1 MRALVCPVPFPL
13 VKLEIT
19 PINLVFSYKVSIMIF
34 LMAGKDEELSF
45 GMSVHALLQNNRF
58 QNLNQLIIYR
68 SLHILKFLEEFFI
81 FNIIKPD
88 FSTGTNNRYL
98 TFNTF
103 SHLIIAIV
111 SLSLFFFFWSGLL
124 RYNLH
129 TVKFTLF
136 SVCLWILINSFN
148 DGATIVISP
157 IKLSPNSLLSQPW
170 PLATN
175 DLFSVP
181 QILSF
186 PEYYINGI
194 IQQTEF

>member
-19 PINLVFSYKVSIMIF
+19 PINLVFSYKVSVMIF

-88 FSTGTNNRYL
+88 FSTGMNNRHL

-103 SHLIIAIV
+103 SHLIVAIV
-111 SLSLFFFFWSGLL
+111 SLSLFFFWSGLL

-129 TVKFTLF
+129 AVKFTLF
-136 SVCLWILINSFN
+136 SVCLWILINPF
-148 DGATIVISP
+148 
-157 IKLSPNSLLSQPW
+157 
-170 PLATN
+170 
-175 DLFSVP
+175 
-181 QILSF
+181 
-186 PEYYINGI
+186 
-194 IQQTEF
+194 IQ